1 MLTIISIP
9 EQNRC
14 PLRVNAGQE
23 FPPAS
28 SFRRAA
34 VVGTCAEYPRDP
46 RELDFQTMSVRKKP
60 ELNQALS
67 EAIREFGSP
76 TTPHELER
84 RGVHRVRSISMAQIS
99 AMIEKAV
106 NRTILERTLGGAQGD
121 LAQLV
126 DHAQVGLLGLLKG
139 VEEVEASRGAIH
151 ESRNELMSELEE
163 MRRERTHSLV
173 LEPVAPNDPTVLKM
187 KAAIRASFEKLGV
200 STPQSS
206 AIEQELEERAL
217 VLLEEA
223 RRRAAAAQIRV
234 RDDHIEQ
241 LERRIT
247 KLVQSLEETEKILNR
262 VAAMKNIDL
271 GVASLFRVVQGLAQ
285 DEPNREMKRQLM
297 ETIFKANVE
306 FQQKRAAA
314 N

>member
-1 MLTIISIP
+1 
-9 EQNRC
+9 
-14 PLRVNAGQE
+14 
-23 FPPAS
+23 
-28 SFRRAA
+28 
-34 VVGTCAEYPRDP
+34 
-46 RELDFQTMSVRKKP
+46 MSVRKKP

-67 EAIREFGSP
+67 DALREFGSP

-84 RGVHRVRSISMAQIS
+84 RGVQRVRSISMAQIS

-151 ESRNELMSELEE
+151 ESRNELMSELAQ
-163 MRRERTHSLV
+163 MRQERTNALH
-173 LEPVAPNDPTVLKM
+173 LEPAGPSDPTVLKM
-187 KAAIRASFEKLGV
+187 KALIRASFGKLGV
-200 STPQSS
+200 ATPETA
-206 AIEQELEERAL
+206 AIESELEERAL

-223 RRRAAAAQIRV
+223 RRRAAAAQIRQ
-234 RDDHIEQ
+234 RDDHIDQ

-247 KLVQSLEETEKILNR
+247 KLVQSLEQTEQILNR
-262 VAAMKNIDL
+262 VAAMKNIDI

>member
-1 MLTIISIP
+1 
-9 EQNRC
+9 
-14 PLRVNAGQE
+14 
-23 FPPAS
+23 
-28 SFRRAA
+28 
-34 VVGTCAEYPRDP
+34 
-46 RELDFQTMSVRKKP
+46 MSVRKKP

-84 RGVHRVRSISMAQIS
+84 RGVQRVRSISMAQIS

-173 LEPVAPNDPTVLKM
+173 LEPVGPNDPTVLKM
-187 KAAIRASFEKLGV
+187 KAAIRTSFEKLGV
-200 STPQSS
+200 DTAESQ
-206 AIEQELEERAL
+206 AIEAELEERAL

-223 RRRAAAAQIRV
+223 RRRAAAAQIRL

-247 KLVQSLEETEKILNR
+247 KLVQSLEQTEQILNR
-262 VAAMKNIDL
+262 VAAMKNIDI

-285 DEPNREMKRQLM
+285 DEPNRELKRQLM